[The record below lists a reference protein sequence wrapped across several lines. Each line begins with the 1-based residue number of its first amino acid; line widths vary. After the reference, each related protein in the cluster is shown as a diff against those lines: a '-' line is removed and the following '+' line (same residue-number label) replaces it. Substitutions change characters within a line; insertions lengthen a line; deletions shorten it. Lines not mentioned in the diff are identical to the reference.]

1 MIWCVKC
8 YNIVF
13 LLFVDGYFYFFVNE
27 VLLCDF

>member
-1 MIWCVKC
+1 MIRRVKR

-27 VLLCDF
+27 VSLRDF